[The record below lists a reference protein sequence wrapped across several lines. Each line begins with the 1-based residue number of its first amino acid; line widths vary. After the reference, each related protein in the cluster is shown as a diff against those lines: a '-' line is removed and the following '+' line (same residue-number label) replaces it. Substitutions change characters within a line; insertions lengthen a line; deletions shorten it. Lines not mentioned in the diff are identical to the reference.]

1 MEITPNKLYEDK
13 FWVNLDFG
21 LASDEQK
28 ILLERVLNFY
38 KELAVPDVSAGYA
51 DLESKTFF
59 TRNKPVRQCV
69 AFQAPLAEFQYQC
82 RITISSFGP
91 TTSVNC
97 YKEILGDGI
106 AFEPTHSPEAR
117 RRLLLSKLRHLDIMD
132 RFSVVDK
139 SADELHRYAVK
150 IVQELIDIQPPIE
163 FEM

>member
-28 ILLERVLNFY
+28 ALLERVLNYY
-38 KELAVPDVSAGYA
+38 KEMAIPDVSAGYA
-51 DLESKTFF
+51 DLEVRTFF

-69 AFQAPLAEFQYQC
+69 AFQAQLGELQYQC

-97 YKEILGDGI
+97 YKEILGENI
-106 AFEPTHSPEAR
+106 AFELTHSPEAR
-117 RRLLLSKLRHLDIMD
+117 RRILLSKLRHLDAMD
-132 RFSVVDK
+132 KFSVVDK
-139 SADELHRYAVK
+139 SADELYKFAVK
-150 IVQELIDIQPPIE
+150 IVQELIDLQPPVE
-163 FEM
+163 YEV